1 MNLKIGVRL
10 YILVAFMA
18 VLLIIIGI
26 LGMRAERQTN
36 AAFETVY
43 NDRFVPVGQIG
54 EINDLMRENIQ
65 NILLASFHDPSL
77 EVSELHEADHPIT
90 KHTDKIEE
98 NIGKI
103 TKIWEA
109 YMATYL
115 TPEEKEIAAK
125 YAETRA
131 QFVKDGLRE
140 SIVLLKGKKFNDA
153 NVHNALYTIPLFN
166 EAKKHAE
173 ALQQLQFDVGKQEK
187 DKADANSEL
196 TRKIEIVSIIG
207 GLIIAILVAYWI
219 IRSVTKPIGD
229 TVNMLKDIATG
240 EGDLTKRLNLT
251 QRDEIGELG
260 QWFDTFVEKIHDIV
274 VQISHTALNVASASE
289 EMAAS
294 IQQASAT
301 SNEIAKGA
309 ETQSSAVG
317 ESSSSIGEMDKAIK
331 EVADSAVKAS
341 DISAKA
347 NEQAVKGGDAVSQ
360 TIGAMKNI
368 EESSKKIEVIVGVI
382 TDIANQTNLLALNA
396 AIEAAKAGEQGKG
409 FAVVAE
415 EVRKLAERSGES
427 TKEITQLIKES
438 TERVS
443 HGTKVA
449 NDAGEALNKIIG
461 GVKETTG
468 LVEMISSAT
477 EEQSAGADE
486 VKKAIDE
493 LAKISEHNA
502 SATEELSATTGEL
515 AKAADE
521 LSGMADEL
529 NQIVNQFKVDT
540 SRAKMAQK
548 LAPAGIKHGVERA
561 RPVREAKKAAIKKPA
576 VRQAAA
582 PEEAEE
588 ERGTGIVLKK

>member
-1 MNLKIGVRL
+1 MVMKWLKDLKIGIKLTIVAVVLMLFIVVVGYVGFRGIKEVKGLMEGIYTQNYGPSVNIANLKANMNEVRVA
-10 YILVAFMA
+10 ILTMMA
-18 VLLIIIGI
+18 AADKAK
-26 LGMRAERQTN
+26 MDDQN
-36 AAFETVY
+36 AH
-43 NDRFVPVGQIG
+43 IKK
-54 EINDLMRENIQ
+54 LRE
-65 NILLASFHDPSL
+65 
-77 EVSELHEADHPIT
+77 
-90 KHTDKIEE
+90 
-98 NIGKI
+98 
-103 TKIWEA
+103 
-109 YMATYL
+109 
-115 TPEEKEIAAK
+115 EIAA
-125 YAETRA
+125 R
-131 QFVKDGLRE
+131 L
-140 SIVLLKGKKFNDA
+140 
-153 NVHNALYTIPLFN
+153 
-166 EAKKHAE
+166 
-173 ALQQLQFDVGKQEK
+173 
-187 DKADANSEL
+187 SEL
-196 TRKIEIVSIIG
+196 TKSTSNEKVKTLKETIVAFRETRDNELIPLIYAGNIQEAKALAGGIQAERFKKIVNIADELINEAEKDAEKAIQNGINTYENSKNALIAVIVFAILIG
-207 GLIIAILVAYWI
+207 GLLSFVFASMIV
-219 IRSVTKPIGD
+219 KPITQVVG
-229 TVNMLKDIATG
+229 MLKDIATG
-240 EGDLTKRLNLT
+240 EGDLTKRLSLQ
-251 QRDEIGELG
+251 QRDEVGELSR
-260 QWFDTFVEKIHDIV
+260 WFDTFVEKIHDIV
-274 VQISHTALNVASASE
+274 VQIGHTALNVSSASE

-301 SNEIAKGA
+301 SGEIAKGA
-309 ETQSSAVG
+309 ETQSAAVE

-341 DISAKA
+341 DISTKA
-347 NEQAVKGGDAVSQ
+347 NEQAIKGGEAVNQ

-468 LVEMISSAT
+468 LVEMISSAA

-486 VKKAIDE
+486 VKKAIEE

-529 NQIVNQFKVDT
+529 NQIVNQFKVD
-540 SRAKMAQK
+540 SSKAKVVQK
-548 LAPAGIKHGVERA
+548 TERA
-561 RPVREAKKAAIKKPA
+561 RPVREIKKAGVKRPVKTAQTFKHET
-576 VRQAAA
+576 
-582 PEEAEE
+582 PEESEE

>member
-1 MNLKIGVRL
+1 MFNFIKNLKIRNKLLITIGIFIIGISFFAIFSWSIVNTVKVNGKIYNDIVMGKDLIADILPPPAYLLEQRFVLLQMLNEQDKNKLQELNKKVKELSDLFESRYDHWKKNLPDGRL
-10 YILVAFMA
+10 KDKLMEAYTPAREFIDTRDKELIPALLSGDREKAMNLATGIQRERFEKHDKAISETVKLSEEFLSEKEKIAREVIQRNMS
-18 VLLIIIGI
+18 LLIISAITIAIIVVVIG
-26 LGMRAERQTN
+26 
-36 AAFETVY
+36 F
-43 NDRFVPVGQIG
+43 
-54 EINDLMRENIQ
+54 
-65 NILLASFHDPSL
+65 
-77 EVSELHEADHPIT
+77 
-90 KHTDKIEE
+90 
-98 NIGKI
+98 
-103 TKIWEA
+103 
-109 YMATYL
+109 
-115 TPEEKEIAAK
+115 
-125 YAETRA
+125 
-131 QFVKDGLRE
+131 
-140 SIVLLKGKKFNDA
+140 
-153 NVHNALYTIPLFN
+153 
-166 EAKKHAE
+166 
-173 ALQQLQFDVGKQEK
+173 
-187 DKADANSEL
+187 
-196 TRKIEIVSIIG
+196 IIG
-207 GLIIAILVAYWI
+207 NAITNPIKNVVA
-219 IRSVTKPIGD
+219 
-229 TVNMLKDIATG
+229 MLKDIATG

-251 QRDEIGELG
+251 QKDEVGELG
-260 QWFDTFVEKIHDIV
+260 HWFDTFVEKIHDIV

-309 ETQSSAVG
+309 ETQSSAVE

-347 NEQAVKGGDAVSQ
+347 NEQAVKGGDAVNQ

-438 TERVS
+438 TDRVS

-521 LSGMADEL
+521 LSGMSDEL
-529 NQIVNQFKVDT
+529 SQIVNQFKVDA
-540 SRAKMAQK
+540 S
-548 LAPAGIKHGVERA
+548 
-561 RPVREAKKAAIKKPA
+561 KAS
-576 VRQAAA
+576 VRQAHDVKAA
-582 PEEAEE
+582 QRIGRESKIKKTVVKKPVKMAEKAEVHEPVPETEE
-588 ERGTGIVLKK
+588 EIGTGIVLKK

>member
-1 MNLKIGVRL
+1 MSFKNLKIGVRL

-18 VLLIIIGI
+18 VLLIVIGI
-26 LGMRAERQTN
+26 LGLRAERQTD

-43 NDRFVPVGQIG
+43 NDRFVPVGQISD
-54 EINDLMRENIQ
+54 INDLMRENIQ

-77 EVSELHEADHPIT
+77 EVSKVHEADHPIT

-103 TKIWEA
+103 SKIWEA
-109 YMATYL
+109 YMATFL
-115 TPEEKEIAAK
+115 TPEEKEIASK

-131 QFVKDGLRE
+131 KFVNEGLKQG
-140 SIVLLKGKKFNDA
+140 IVLLKEKRFNDA
-153 NVHNALYTIPLFN
+153 NLHNVRNTIPLFN

-187 DKADANSEL
+187 DKADANSES
-196 TRKIEIVSIIG
+196 TRNIEIVSIVG

-251 QRDEIGELG
+251 HKDEIGELG
-260 QWFDTFVEKIHDIV
+260 KWFDTFVEKIHDIV

-309 ETQSSAVG
+309 ETQSSAVE

-347 NEQAVKGGDAVSQ
+347 NEQAVKGGDAVNQ

-438 TERVS
+438 TDRVS

-521 LSGMADEL
+521 LSGMSDEL
-529 NQIVNQFKVDT
+529 SQIVNQFKVDASKSKSGVGSRE
-540 SRAKMAQK
+540 SRARGQEPK
-548 LAPAGIKHGVERA
+548 IK
-561 RPVREAKKAAIKKPA
+561 KTAIKKPA
-576 VRQAAA
+576 ARQAAA
-582 PEEAEE
+582 LEDTEE